1 VADERTTGPGSA
13 IPPRTRHA
21 PPKPA
26 EPAPSKTLGERAK
39 SAAKTLSARAKTA
52 KELIHLACIPL
63 AGKAA
68 IDAKRNGP
76 KYVEQYGEN
85 AVYVS
90 PFALDVYAIQTHSDA
105 LAESVAELGDIYK
118 PLGVILDRI
127 ASVVPGASIGGVI
140 IMLGMQIA
148 ENHGKLNPQ
157 TRDMSPFPILTRDEL
172 FKDMMDEAA
181 KANENGA
188 TVSAA

>member
-1 VADERTTGPGSA
+1 MADDRTTSPRSA
-13 IPPRTRHA
+13 IPPPSRHG
-21 PPKPA
+21 PPKRSEDSA
-26 EPAPSKTLGERAK
+26 SKSLGERLK
-39 SAAKTLSARAKTA
+39 SGAKTLSARAKTA

-76 KYVEQYGEN
+76 KFVEQYGEQ

-140 IMLGMQIA
+140 VMIGLQIA
-148 ENHGKLNPQ
+148 ENHNKLNPQ
-157 TRDMSPFPILTRDEL
+157 TREMTPFPIVPREEL
-172 FKDMMDEAA
+172 LKEMMDEAA
-181 KANENGA
+181 KASENGA

>member
-1 VADERTTGPGSA
+1 MADDRTTGPASA
-13 IPPRTRHA
+13 IPPRGRSVA
-21 PPKPA
+21 PPTNVASSVK
-26 EPAPSKTLGERAK
+26 EKVK
-39 SAAKTLSARAKTA
+39 SAAGKLSARAKTA

-68 IDAKRNGP
+68 IDAKRQGP
-76 KYVEQYGEN
+76 KFVEQYGES

-105 LAESVAELGDIYK
+105 LAESIAELGDIYK

-127 ASVVPGASIGGVI
+127 ASVVPGASIGGVAI
-140 IMLGMQIA
+140 LIGMQIA
-148 ENHGKLNPQ
+148 ENHGKLNQQ
-157 TRDMSPFPILTRDEL
+157 TREMTPFPIVPRDEL
-172 FKDMMDEAA
+172 VKEMMDEAA
-181 KANENGA
+181 KASENGA